1 MLNVFVAKVY
11 VIINVA
17 KINAGIQ
24 NDISWCNGLENGA
37 SWKVDMN
44 YLILKLLHNVVWSN
58 VAMYVYLCAL
68 VAL

>member
-37 SWKVDMN
+37 S
-44 YLILKLLHNVVWSN
+44 
-58 VAMYVYLCAL
+58 
-68 VAL
+68 

>member
-1 MLNVFVAKVY
+1 
-11 VIINVA
+11 
-17 KINAGIQ
+17 
-24 NDISWCNGLENGA
+24 
-37 SWKVDMN
+37 MN